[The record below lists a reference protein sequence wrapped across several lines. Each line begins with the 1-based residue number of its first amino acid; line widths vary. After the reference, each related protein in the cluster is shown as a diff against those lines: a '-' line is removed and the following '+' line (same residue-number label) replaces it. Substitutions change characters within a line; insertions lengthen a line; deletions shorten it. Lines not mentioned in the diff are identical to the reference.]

1 MAKLDK
7 KQPYFSV
14 HGHAASVA
22 FEQGGRLFDADGEE
36 VVTEPTAQQPAT
48 GTDTSAKP
56 EKVVKATKATKA
68 TKAKPEKVVK
78 EGAAPEGVTAP
89 TSVVD
94 EQLAA
99 QGAA

>member
-36 VVTEPTAQQPAT
+36 VVMEPTAQQPAT
-48 GTDTSAKP
+48 ETDPPAKP
-56 EKVVKATKATKA
+56 EKVVKAAKAA
-68 TKAKPEKVVK
+68 KAKPEKVVK
-78 EGAAPEGVTAP
+78 ADATPEGVTAP
-89 TSVVD
+89 ARVVD

-99 QGAA
+99 QGAV

>member
-1 MAKLDK
+1 MARLDK

-22 FEQGGRLFDADGEE
+22 FEQGGCLFDADGEE
-36 VVTEPTAQQPAT
+36 VVMEPTAQQPAT
-48 GTDTSAKP
+48 ETDTPAKP
-56 EKVVKATKATKA
+56 EKVVKAPKA

-78 EGAAPEGVTAP
+78 ADVATEGVTAP